1 MAGRPSLLDNLHADS
16 GHGDGLVYLTNDL
29 DDRHDLLVATG
40 YVNLGGL
47 RHLADSVNEDRAT
60 RLLIGAAP
68 SAGLGGE
75 FPSTLFERTLLALR
89 KERDLSRF
97 PKSRALKNLL
107 AIKDWLD
114 RPNVQVR
121 RYIKKF
127 LHGKAYLFGD
137 HEDARAALVTSANLT
152 AAGMWQNLELGLVHY
167 HPEVA
172 KRAVGWF
179 DALWDDSRDYKD
191 DLYDLLFP
199 DVGLLDPRTVYLRA
213 LLELF
218 EDELEQDET
227 QTQAVNLAPFQED
240 GFRRALSIVNR
251 HRGVVYADGVGT
263 GKTEIGMA
271 FVEEYAVRRGQHAL
285 VVVPA
290 QLVGQWKS
298 RLDQTRLPAQVISYH
313 GFASDEQLANPD
325 VVSRRRVLS
334 NDKDAYR
341 LVIFDEA
348 HALRNPGTT
357 WYGAMSRLLGG
368 QEKDLLLLTATPINN
383 GLWDLYH
390 MVMAFARHD
399 QAFGPHGISSLRHL
413 FLNAGANERDPENLD
428 PDVLFPL
435 ADMVSVRRDRRF
447 IESRY
452 PGATFPDG
460 TPVSFPT
467 PHLTTERY
475 DLDDAYPELVKEITS
490 RVSALKM
497 ARYRP
502 SHYHRGTAE
511 ESREATL
518 SALLQSGIL
527 KRFESCWFACLLTVR
542 RILAAHHAFIEA
554 WDAGHVLGPSALKE
568 AARAELDE
576 TAVAQWLEGRLEDEV
591 GQESV
596 DHYVA
601 AFRDDVEHDRIL
613 LQEIEEQ
620 LEKLDAERDPK
631 LKLLRRVLEESPSGK
646 IVVFST
652 FADTVKYLDR
662 QLPKLVSDRERVT
675 VIGAD
680 TTTDQRTALLSRFC
694 PETVV
699 QPGYKPDDG
708 EVDLLLS
715 NDVLSEGQNLQQAG
729 AVVSYDMPWNPQRMV
744 QRYGRVIRLKSPHDD
759 VHLTTMLPEAGD
771 LEEIL
776 KLEIA
781 IRRKIVAAR
790 PYGMEVEVVDNMEH
804 EARAYARRVV
814 DGDETLLDEDD
825 EPGGTHG
832 FSGEALRADLR
843 RELEEGRG
851 DELRNLPWGI
861 GAAFRQGSEAPSSG
875 SPGVFFACRAKGER
889 YWRYVDAEGVVRE
902 PATILRRIDPGYA
915 PGVDDPPIDLEEA
928 WAKAVESILEEHNE
942 EALAPKSESL
952 GPKQRWALELLA
964 DPTIAVPVGGGEA
977 YEALRVGRSQPVR
990 RALGEVKRLLDGE
1003 EITRAGAAKRIVDIV
1018 KMFGLRKVETAPE
1031 KGEITAEDV
1040 GVVCWMGVVGGRG
1053 SE

>member
-1 MAGRPSLLDNLHADS
+1 MAGRPSLLDNLHPDS
-16 GHGDGLVYLTNDL
+16 GHGDGLVYLAKDL
-29 DDRHDLLVATG
+29 DDQHDLLVATG

-47 RHLADSVNEDRAT
+47 RHLADSVTEDRTT

-97 PKSRALKNLL
+97 PKSRALKKLL

-137 HEDARAALVTSANLT
+137 HKDARAALVTSANLT

-172 KRAVGWF
+172 KRAVDWF

-227 QTQAVNLAPFQED
+227 HTESVNLAPFQED
-240 GFRRALSIVNR
+240 GFRRALGIVNR

-290 QLVGQWKS
+290 QLVDQWKS

-313 GFASDEQLANPD
+313 GFASDEQLANPE
-325 VVSRRRVLS
+325 VVNRRRVLS

-348 HALRNPGTT
+348 HALRSPGTT

-399 QAFGPHGISSLRHL
+399 QAFAPHGISSLRHL
-413 FLNAGANERDPENLD
+413 FLNAGANERDPENLN

-460 TPVSFPT
+460 TPVTFPT

-475 DLDDAYPELVKEITS
+475 DLDDAYPDLVNEITS
-490 RVSALKM
+490 RVGALKM

-527 KRFESCWFACLLTVR
+527 KRFESCWYACLLTIR
-542 RILAAHHAFIEA
+542 RILAAHHAFLEA
-554 WDAGHVLGPSALKE
+554 WDSGYVLSREALKE
-568 AARAELDE
+568 AAKAELDE
-576 TAVAQWLEGRLEDEV
+576 TAAAQWLEDRLEEEV
-591 GQESV
+591 GQQPV
-596 DHYVA
+596 DDYVPV
-601 AFRDDVEHDRIL
+601 FRDDVEHDRVL
-613 LQEIEEQ
+613 LQEIEER
-620 LEKLDAERDPK
+620 LEKLDAAHDPK
-631 LKLLRRVLEESPSGK
+631 LKLLRRVLEESPSK
-646 IVVFST
+646 KVVVFST
-652 FADTVKYLDR
+652 FADTVGYLDK
-662 QLPKLVSDRERVT
+662 QLPELVAGRERVT

-680 TTTDQRTALLSRFC
+680 TTTDHRTALLSRFC
-694 PETVV
+694 PDTVV
-699 QPGYKPDDG
+699 
-708 EVDLLLS
+708 
-715 NDVLSEGQNLQQAG
+715 
-729 AVVSYDMPWNPQRMV
+729 R
-744 QRYGRVIRLKSPHDD
+744 
-759 VHLTTMLPEAGD
+759 
-771 LEEIL
+771 
-776 KLEIA
+776 
-781 IRRKIVAAR
+781 
-790 PYGMEVEVVDNMEH
+790 
-804 EARAYARRVV
+804 
-814 DGDETLLDEDD
+814 
-825 EPGGTHG
+825 
-832 FSGEALRADLR
+832 
-843 RELEEGRG
+843 
-851 DELRNLPWGI
+851 
-861 GAAFRQGSEAPSSG
+861 
-875 SPGVFFACRAKGER
+875 
-889 YWRYVDAEGVVRE
+889 
-902 PATILRRIDPGYA
+902 PATRPRTA
-915 PGVDDPPIDLEEA
+915 
-928 WAKAVESILEEHNE
+928 
-942 EALAPKSESL
+942 
-952 GPKQRWALELLA
+952 RWTCCSATMFSPR
-964 DPTIAVPVGGGEA
+964 DRTSSK
-977 YEALRVGRSQPVR
+977 RVQ
-990 RALGEVKRLLDGE
+990 
-1003 EITRAGAAKRIVDIV
+1003 
-1018 KMFGLRKVETAPE
+1018 
-1031 KGEITAEDV
+1031 
-1040 GVVCWMGVVGGRG
+1040 
-1053 SE
+1053 

>member
-1 MAGRPSLLDNLHADS
+1 MAGRPSLLDNLHPDS
-16 GHGDGLVYLTNDL
+16 GHGDGLVYLAKDL
-29 DDRHDLLVATG
+29 DDQHDLLVATG

-47 RHLADSVNEDRAT
+47 RHLADSVTEDRTT

-97 PKSRALKNLL
+97 PKSRALKKLL

-137 HEDARAALVTSANLT
+137 HKDARAALVTSANLT

-172 KRAVGWF
+172 KRAVDWF

-227 QTQAVNLAPFQED
+227 HTESVNLAPFQED
-240 GFRRALSIVNR
+240 GFRRALGIVNR

-290 QLVGQWKS
+290 QLVDQWKS

-313 GFASDEQLANPD
+313 GFASDEQLANPE
-325 VVSRRRVLS
+325 VVNRRRVLS

-348 HALRNPGTT
+348 HALRSPGTT

-399 QAFGPHGISSLRHL
+399 EAFAPRGISSLRHL
-413 FLNAGANERDPENLD
+413 FLNAGANERDPENLN

-452 PGATFPDG
+452 PDATFPDG
-460 TPVSFPT
+460 TPVTFPT

-475 DLDDAYPELVKEITS
+475 DLDDAYPDLVKEITS

-511 ESREATL
+511 ESRQATL

-527 KRFESCWFACLLTVR
+527 KRFESCWYACLLTIR
-542 RILAAHHAFIEA
+542 RILAAHHAFLEA
-554 WDAGHVLGPSALKE
+554 WDSGYVLSRQALKE
-568 AARAELDE
+568 AAKAELDE
-576 TAVAQWLEGRLEDEV
+576 TAAAQWLEDRLEEEI
-591 GQESV
+591 GQEQV
-596 DHYVA
+596 DDYVPV
-601 AFRDDVEHDRIL
+601 FRDDVEHDRVL
-613 LQEIEEQ
+613 LQEIEER
-620 LEKLDAERDPK
+620 LEKLDAAHDPK
-631 LKLLRRVLEESPSGK
+631 LKLLRRVLEESPSK
-646 IVVFST
+646 KVVVFST
-652 FADTVKYLDR
+652 FADTVEYLDEK
-662 QLPKLVSDRERVT
+662 LPELVAGRERVT

-694 PETVV
+694 PDTVV
-699 QPGYKPDDG
+699 RPGYTPEDG
-708 EVDLLLS
+708 QVDLLLKQRCS
-715 NDVLSEGQNLQQAG
+715 LRGTEPPASRCSDQLRYALEPPTDGPALRPGHPSEE
-729 AVVSYDMPWNPQRMV
+729 P
-744 QRYGRVIRLKSPHDD
+744 
-759 VHLTTMLPEAGD
+759 
-771 LEEIL
+771 
-776 KLEIA
+776 
-781 IRRKIVAAR
+781 
-790 PYGMEVEVVDNMEH
+790 
-804 EARAYARRVV
+804 ARRGVP
-814 DGDETLLDEDD
+814 D
-825 EPGGTHG
+825 HH
-832 FSGEALRADLR
+832 
-843 RELEEGRG
+843 
-851 DELRNLPWGI
+851 
-861 GAAFRQGSEAPSSG
+861 AA
-875 SPGVFFACRAKGER
+875 
-889 YWRYVDAEGVVRE
+889 
-902 PATILRRIDPGYA
+902 
-915 PGVDDPPIDLEEA
+915 
-928 WAKAVESILEEHNE
+928 
-942 EALAPKSESL
+942 
-952 GPKQRWALELLA
+952 
-964 DPTIAVPVGGGEA
+964 
-977 YEALRVGRSQPVR
+977 
-990 RALGEVKRLLDGE
+990 
-1003 EITRAGAAKRIVDIV
+1003 
-1018 KMFGLRKVETAPE
+1018 
-1031 KGEITAEDV
+1031 
-1040 GVVCWMGVVGGRG
+1040 GGR
-1053 SE
+1053 